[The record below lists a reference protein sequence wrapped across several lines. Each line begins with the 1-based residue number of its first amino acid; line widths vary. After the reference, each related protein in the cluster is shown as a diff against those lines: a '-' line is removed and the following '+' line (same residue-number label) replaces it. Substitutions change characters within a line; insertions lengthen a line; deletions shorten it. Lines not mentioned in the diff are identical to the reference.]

1 MKKIS
6 LRNHKNKKIDSELVR
21 YFKCQNDDYLIYTFG
36 EKDEKDFIKLY
47 VVKVMEELG
56 RPVAKTLSTDQE
68 WEKMQMIVKQMLK
81 ELKRGQIQSFV
92 DLEDGFIHELKVLE
106 ARSFKLSES
115 LVEILSGDRIIEKS
129 VESNNEKS
137 EVGKLKEVAKV
148 SNESGITPIQN
159 STLKQASSKIDMPIQ
174 PVVPVSNKVEPT
186 IPKVDAAI
194 LKEGKREN
202 IEKELRD
209 KITIQKLQQENEL
222 LKKQLLQYR
231 IKYQALKD
239 LITKDE

>member
-1 MKKIS
+1 MKGLMILASDKHGI
-6 LRNHKNKKIDSELVR
+6 
-21 YFKCQNDDYLIYTFG
+21 
-36 EKDEKDFIKLY
+36 KD
-47 VVKVMEELG
+47 KV
-56 RPVAKTLSTDQE
+56 
-68 WEKMQMIVKQMLK
+68 
-81 ELKRGQIQSFV
+81 
-92 DLEDGFIHELKVLE
+92 
-106 ARSFKLSES
+106 
-115 LVEILSGDRIIEKS
+115 
-129 VESNNEKS
+129 
-137 EVGKLKEVAKV
+137 VGKLKEVAKV